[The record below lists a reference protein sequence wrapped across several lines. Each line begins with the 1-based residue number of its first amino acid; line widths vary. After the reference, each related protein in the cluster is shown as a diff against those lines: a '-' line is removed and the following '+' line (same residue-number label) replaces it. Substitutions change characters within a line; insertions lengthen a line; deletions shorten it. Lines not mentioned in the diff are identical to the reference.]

1 MSVRVRFAPSPT
13 GFLHVGGAR
22 TALYNWLYARH
33 TGGTF
38 VLRIEDTDEARS
50 TEESMNAILSGL
62 RWLGL
67 DWDEGP
73 GAAGRADPVGEFG
86 PYYQMQRVEVYRDHL
101 NRLLAAGKAYPCF
114 CSKEDLEKM
123 RTTAMVMKRPPKY
136 DERCRRLS
144 AAEREERLRG
154 NPPHVFRFA
163 RPPEGS
169 VEFNDVVKGDLR
181 FESALLDDFILVK
194 SSGIPTFMFAGAV
207 DDYLMKIT
215 HVIRGDDHLSNTPR
229 QIQLYDAF
237 GWSEKP
243 VYAHI
248 SMIHGPDGTRLSKRH
263 GATSVEEFRRTG
275 FLPEVMLNYL
285 ALLGWSTADS
295 QQLFDP
301 KDGFRELVDKF
312 ELERCQKS
320 PAVFDTEKLRWMNGV
335 YIRGLSKDE
344 FLSRTWPHLKE
355 AGLVAAATP
364 DAADASF
371 RSYVHA
377 ALMLEQEKL
386 VVLSDA
392 PGLIDF
398 FLQDEVRF
406 DPEAV
411 EKVLKKEGALAVVDG
426 VARAFEGL
434 PALTAENTEKTCRD
448 YAEKNG
454 LKTGQV
460 FHPVRVSVSGRT
472 RGPSLF
478 HMLEVLGKERV
489 LRRMARAREAVPA

>member
-1 MSVRVRFAPSPT
+1 MTPRVRFAPSPT

-33 TGGTF
+33 HRGTF
-38 VLRIEDTDEARS
+38 ILRIEDTDEARS
-50 TEESMNAILSGL
+50 TEESMNAILSGM

-73 GAAGRADPVGEFG
+73 GARGRADAVGDAG
-86 PYYQMQRVEVYRDHL
+86 PYYQMQRVDLYRAHL
-101 NRLLAAGKAYPCF
+101 DKLLADGKAYPCF
-114 CSKEDLEKM
+114 CSKEELEKM
-123 RTTAMVMKRPPKY
+123 RTTAMLLKRPPKY
-136 DERCRRLS
+136 DERCRRLTPD
-144 AAEREERLRG
+144 ERNARVAKGE
-154 NPPHVFRFA
+154 PHVFRFA
-163 RPPEGS
+163 RPHEGA
-169 VEFNDVVKGDLR
+169 VEFDDVVKGHLR
-181 FESALLDDFILVK
+181 FESELLDDFILVK
-194 SSGIPTFMFAGAV
+194 TSGIPTFMFAGAV
-207 DDYLMKIT
+207 DDYLMKVT

-229 QIQLYDAF
+229 QVQLYDAF
-237 GWSEKP
+237 GWAEKP

-263 GATSVEEFRRTG
+263 GATSIEEFRRLG

-285 ALLGWSTADS
+285 ALLGWSTSDS

-335 YIRGLSKDE
+335 YIRNLSKEE
-344 FLSRTWPHLKE
+344 FLRRAWPYLRE
-355 AGLVAAATP
+355 AGLVNTGSPEETDEA
-364 DAADASF
+364 F
-371 RSYVHA
+371 RSYIHA

-398 FLQDEVRF
+398 FISDVVTF

-411 EKVLKKEGALAVVDG
+411 EKVLKKDGALGVVEG
-426 VARAFEGL
+426 VAAVFSGL
-434 PALTAENTEKTCRD
+434 PTLTAENTEKACRD
-448 YAEKNG
+448 YAAGNNLKN
-454 LKTGQV
+454 GQV

-472 RGPSLF
+472 KGPSLF
-478 HMLEVLGKERV
+478 HMLEVLGKDRV
-489 LRRMARAREAVPA
+489 LTRLKRAATALPA